1 MFSFVGTR
9 LMRMSRPSSSASVL
23 GNSRAKIL
31 RCERRHSCKT
41 HQTLWTTAVWSN
53 DLALPFRMPCSAI
66 VLSLWTTTRLPR
78 SSSLKV
84 DRPGQGTLIQA
95 QRAHIMGHSAH
106 HTQSQAS
113 REMLSDCH
121 CACETVLGFQLAAH
135 SPCSSSCHRRPREL
149 HPLAVE
155 WTWGTQEP
163 KGHLAPRHAQAQT
176 HLASQRRCK
185 GFVWICFHGRTC
197 KTGNDAAQRDRHK
210 QWRPAP
216 RTYWLAA

>member
-78 SSSLKV
+78 SSALKV
-84 DRPGQGTLIQA
+84 DRPEQ
-95 QRAHIMGHSAH
+95 
-106 HTQSQAS
+106 
-113 REMLSDCH
+113 
-121 CACETVLGFQLAAH
+121 
-135 SPCSSSCHRRPREL
+135 
-149 HPLAVE
+149 
-155 WTWGTQEP
+155 
-163 KGHLAPRHAQAQT
+163 RHAHTGAART
-176 HLASQRRCK
+176 HHGVRSSPYAIASISR
-185 GFVWICFHGRTC
+185 
-197 KTGNDAAQRDRHK
+197 DAI
-210 QWRPAP
+210 
-216 RTYWLAA
+216 